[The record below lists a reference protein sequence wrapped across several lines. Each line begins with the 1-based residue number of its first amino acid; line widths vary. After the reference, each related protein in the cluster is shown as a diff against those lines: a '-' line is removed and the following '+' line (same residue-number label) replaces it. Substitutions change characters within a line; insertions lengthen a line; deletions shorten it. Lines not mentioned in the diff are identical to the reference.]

1 MHYTVLTLE
10 NLPEEARDEQR
21 SYSLVF
27 CVGFPLCTMHS
38 IFPGQLYMQASNKV
52 IQLQGF
58 LNASMPNIHSISR
71 LARIFIVLTVVLKTA
86 LMAF

>member
-1 MHYTVLTLE
+1 MRYTVLTLE

-27 CVGFPLCTMHS
+27 ASAFPFVSCIEYS
-38 IFPGQLYMQASNKV
+38 PGQLYMQASNKF

>member
-1 MHYTVLTLE
+1 MHYAILTLE
-10 NLPEEARDEQR
+10 DLPEEARDEQR

-27 CVGFPLCTMHS
+27 ASAFPFVSC
-38 IFPGQLYMQASNKV
+38 IEFFPGQLYTQASNKV

-71 LARIFIVLTVVLKTA
+71 LARIFIVPTLVLKTA